1 MSSTRT
7 KSSATAIADQLFG
20 HWTWWLMLPK
30 HQPLKW
36 ASIFI
41 TRCSVRP
48 AIFYPRTIL
57 STSWFARAPRWCHL
71 IQVHPS
77 TLPYSNTGNDPYIQ
91 EGLTSVDSEFC
102 YMSLVWWKFL
112 TSRVILGLPVFDNM
126 LCRDIFA
133 WNVMILATLRDI
145 LEEVLNFFQSM
156 QNEGVKADKVL
167 CFWFYQRVPS
177 WVD

>member
-1 MSSTRT
+1 M
-7 KSSATAIADQLFG
+7 IN
-20 HWTWWLMLPK
+20 
-30 HQPLKW
+30 
-36 ASIFI
+36 ASE
-41 TRCSVRP
+41 T
-48 AIFYPRTIL
+48 
-57 STSWFARAPRWCHL
+57 STSQMSFHLYNAMLRPTSYILPENYTFNFLVRACAKMMPL
-71 IQVHPS
+71 DTGASVHAA
-77 TLPYSNTGNDPYIQ
+77 LSNTGNDPYIQ

-156 QNEGVKADKVL
+156 QNEGVKADFL